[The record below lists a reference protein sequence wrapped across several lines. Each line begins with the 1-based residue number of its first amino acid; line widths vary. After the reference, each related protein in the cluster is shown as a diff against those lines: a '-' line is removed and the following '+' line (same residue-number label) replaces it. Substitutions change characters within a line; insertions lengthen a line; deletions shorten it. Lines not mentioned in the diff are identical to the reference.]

1 VHNEQEHEQHC
12 CDDKDGKEAF
22 HLLLFVDRT
31 NEGTRQTKFKRRSQP
46 FFGTL
51 VIKISSSRVAI
62 SFRAAVVLIELEPIP
77 DVSRQPVK
85 CVARRKTNNA
95 ESADRSAHT
104 TSPGQCR

>member
-51 VIKISSSRVAI
+51 VIFLEASAY
-62 SFRAAVVLIELEPIP
+62 FAARR
-77 DVSRQPVK
+77 SRQRVG
-85 CVARRKTNNA
+85 TM
-95 ESADRSAHT
+95 SAIIAFSWKITAGYQDK
-104 TSPGQCR
+104 Q